1 MLSFIEQRAGEYITE
16 LLSARLP
23 KELCFH
29 DKAHTQDVVKAVTL
43 IGEQSGLAE
52 ENIKLLQIAA
62 WFHDS
67 GYTVSYHD
75 HEAESIV
82 IAENFLQRLN
92 CPQQYIV
99 QICALIAATRMPQ
112 NPQSLPECVICDA
125 DLFHLAKPDY
135 KSYEQKLRDEWAF
148 YLHKTLSDKDWK
160 LFNIDFLIEHRY
172 FTTYGQTVLQ
182 ELKLKNIKI

>member
-1 MLSFIEQRAGEYITE
+1 MLSYIEQKAGEYIIE
-16 LLSARLP
+16 LFNDRLP

-29 DKAHTQDVVKAVTL
+29 DKGHTLDVVKAVTL

-67 GYTVSYHD
+67 GYIISYHD

-99 QICALIAATRMPQ
+99 QVCALIAATRMPQ